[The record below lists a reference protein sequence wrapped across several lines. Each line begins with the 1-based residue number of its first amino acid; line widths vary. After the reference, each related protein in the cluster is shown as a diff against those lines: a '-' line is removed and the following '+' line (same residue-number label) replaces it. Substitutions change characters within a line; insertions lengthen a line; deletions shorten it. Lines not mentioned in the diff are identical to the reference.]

1 MSFFRMAV
9 WVEGGLG
16 IIALI
21 VGFFFGLHLWQHIW
35 CDWETVWQVIWGL
48 APLIAGYF
56 VLLALPISGI
66 QRVGNLVRELFLQ
79 YMATLKL
86 WQLTLI
92 AALAGIGEELFFRGL
107 LQLGLY
113 YFFGD
118 VWIAILISSLLFGLA
133 HAITPTYFVLSFVV
147 SIYFGWIFVHTGN
160 LLVPIAIHALYDLFV
175 LLYLRHTLCKSLSID
190 DDDASC

>member
-1 MSFFRMAV
+1 MAV

-21 VGFFFGLHLWQHIW
+21 VGFFFGLHLWQYIW
-35 CDWETVWQVIWGL
+35 CDWETVWQTIWGL

-175 LLYLRHTLCKSLSID
+175 FLYLRHTLCKSLSID
-190 DDDASC
+190 DDDATC